1 MASQLRQLSVRSPG
15 SEGLSSEISPFQSS
29 QEFALRAD
37 NAVIDRVGRLACRE
51 AFADLITKYD
61 GGSPTYDI
69 VRLCQLQ
76 GEDAPRN
83 IYTAEFG
90 EAEYKNAE
98 YNGFYVEGGIKVD
111 STFGL
116 MGEGSPF
123 LRKKKIRGTM
133 SDEVKPIVGVQYESY
148 VGFHQKGDELKII
161 EEIRPSNGLTNAA
174 IVVLKSEAYVF
185 SKGEEAMV
193 WDGTNARKLSETNN
207 YFPPQQGGV
216 EGNDGSI
223 EGEEVL
229 APIIDGEIA
238 CSAYGRL
245 WVSGVN
251 DDYQTIYFSD
261 MLQGHRWYDG
271 NAVMDD
277 AGNSAGIIDV
287 AEYWPD
293 GEDTITGIAAH
304 NGFLIVFGRNSILIY
319 SGAQGDPAGEQG
331 LKLEDAIRDVGLV
344 NQDAMCNIGT
354 DHLFVDSLGV
364 RSLGRVIQEKSAP
377 ISEPSM
383 NVASVIRPLIER
395 YSRTVR
401 LLHMPSK
408 SLMVC
413 LFPALREAYVFQL
426 GRPSATGGMRIT
438 RWTDCDFLDSITV
451 RTKLE
456 NKTLLGGRDSRGLCI
471 YEGYKQPRDYAFRY
485 ESTVLSGTDNLMQ
498 TMIPKSTSFSFH
510 TDKTPSVF
518 NATWGFGADMEYSRP
533 LRNPKGK
540 SEFKTVTTSLNGTGE
555 MLRIGFDSM
564 IEGNELSMQQI
575 TLNILLGRIIV

>member
-51 AFADLITKYD
+51 AFADLINNYEGD
-61 GGSPTYDI
+61 SDTYEV
-69 VRLCQLQ
+69 VRLCQIQ
-76 GEDAPRN
+76 GQDAPKN
-83 IYTAEFG
+83 VYTAEYGLGEFG
-90 EAEYKNAE
+90 LSE
-98 YNGFYVEGGIKVD
+98 YNGFYVDNGIAVD
-111 STFGL
+111 TVFGL

-123 LRKKKIRGTM
+123 LRKKKFRGAM
-133 SDEVKPIVGVQYESY
+133 GDEVRPVVDVQYDSY
-148 VGFHQKGDELKII
+148 VGFYQDGKALKII
-161 EEIRPSNGLTNAA
+161 DEIRPRNGLTKAQ
-174 IVVLKSEAYVF
+174 VLTFNREVYVF
-185 SKGEEAMV
+185 SKGEEVMV
-193 WDGTNARKLSETNN
+193 WDGTDARKLSDTPN
-207 YFPPQQGGV
+207 YFPPQQ
-216 EGNDGSI
+216 EGA
-223 EGEEVL
+223 VL

-238 CSAYGRL
+238 CAAYGRL

-251 DDYQTIYFSD
+251 DDYQTVYFSD

-277 AGNSAGIIDV
+277 EFNSAGIIDV

-304 NGFLIVFGRNSILIY
+304 NGFLIIFGRKSILIY

-331 LKLEDAIRDVGLV
+331 IKLEDAIRDVGLV
-344 NQDAMCNIGT
+344 NQDAMCNIGS

-377 ISEPSM
+377 ISEPSL
-383 NVASVIRPLIER
+383 NIASVIRPLIET
-395 YSRTVR
+395 YGRTVR
-401 LLHMPSK
+401 LFHLSSK
-408 SLMVC
+408 SLVVC
-413 LFPALREAYVFQL
+413 LFPAMREAYVFQL
-426 GRPSATGGMRIT
+426 GRPSATGGLRVT

-451 RTKLE
+451 RTELE
-456 NKTLLGGRDSRGLCI
+456 NKTLLGGRDSRGLCV

-485 ESTVLSGTDNLMQ
+485 ESTVLSGSDNLMQ

-510 TDKTPSVF
+510 ADKTPSVF
-518 NATWGFGADMEYSRP
+518 NATWGFGSDMEYSRP

-564 IEGNELSMQQI
+564 IEGDELSMQQI